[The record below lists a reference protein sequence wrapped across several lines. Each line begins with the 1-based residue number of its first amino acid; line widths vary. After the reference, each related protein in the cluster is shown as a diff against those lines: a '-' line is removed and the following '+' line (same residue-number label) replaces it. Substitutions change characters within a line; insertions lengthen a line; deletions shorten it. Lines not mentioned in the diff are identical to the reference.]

1 MPVRGRSGCL
11 TPGLA
16 RADSAY
22 VSDRKALAREIAA
35 RAKPRLID
43 TNLKRPQ
50 TVEDCKALARKIAAA
65 KPPRFISIPLS
76 LPWMFRP

>member
-1 MPVRGRSGCL
+1 M
-11 TPGLA
+11 
-16 RADSAY
+16 
-22 VSDRKALAREIAA
+22 SDRKTLAREIAA
-35 RAKPRLID
+35 RAKPRFID